1 MAEQQEQ
8 KKDSLQSYLQSFKGS
23 PTQEQIDKWKVQY
36 GEVFVSGFS
45 ENELYVWRAITRP
58 EWVDLQSLTNNPEAK
73 MTQYKFE
80 EMLCDICVLW
90 KSVSKSWVEGK
101 AGTASSLHEQILQNS
116 NFLSAQAASY
126 LVAKL

>member
-1 MAEQQEQ
+1 MSEQKEE
-8 KKDSLQSYLQSFKGS
+8 KKDSLQSYLQAFTGS
-23 PTQEQIDKWKVQY
+23 PTQEQIDAWKTQY

-45 ENELYVWRAITRP
+45 ENELYVWRAVTRP
-58 EWVDLQSLTNNPEAK
+58 EWVSLQSLINNPEAK

-80 EMLCDICVLW
+80 EMLCDVCVLW
-90 KSVSKSWVEGK
+90 KSVTKSWSDGK

-116 NFLSAQAASY
+116 NFLSPQAASY